1 MKSFL
6 QKHHRLVFYS
16 SWIIL
21 GLIQSGFTELLDDEA
36 YYWVYSKF
44 LDWGY
49 FDHPPMTA
57 VLIKM
62 GYAIFQNEFG
72 VRLFFLLLNVL
83 SLLVIEKLIDKKNSF
98 LFYAII
104 LSLAVLQISGFV
116 AVPDT
121 PLIFFTALFFW
132 CYKKF
137 LQQPSLLNSFLL
149 GLVIAA
155 LLYSKYHAVLIVFFV
170 LLSNLKLFSR
180 YQTYLAGLVALA
192 FFAPHLWWQYQHD
205 WISFRYHLFE
215 SNVNPYKFS
224 FTLEY
229 IVGQILL
236 AGPIAG
242 IILLPAAFLYRTKTV
257 FEKTRPDEPPWET
270 SIKESIG
277 RGLKFTLAGIY
288 IFFLL
293 SSFRGKVE
301 ANWTSPAIVPLIIL
315 SHNFLTEKYTW
326 QKWLFR
332 LLPITMVLVLFA
344 RIVMIIDI
352 LPSKELKKRY
362 HAWRSWP
369 KLMKETTNG
378 LPVVFEN
385 SYQRASKYWF
395 YSGQMTY
402 SLNWYRER
410 RNNYNFWPIEDSL
423 LGKPVFV
430 LDVHNPDSFQNKIK
444 TAFGVLGYKYDSAWS
459 SFAKVKFIPDKKE
472 IHAKENSPFTITLI
486 SDLSQFYYNYIAAHE
501 NLKTEIVAGIFDKRG
516 WIKDIFLPYRLY
528 ELVQQR
534 HEINF
539 NPQLPKGKYYI
550 IFSIYSAG
558 TITPTHNSDKIK
570 FVIE

>member
-6 QKHHRLVFYS
+6 KKHHRIAFYT

-21 GLIQSGFTELLDDEA
+21 GLIQSRFTDLLDDEA

-62 GYAIFQNEFG
+62 GYSIFQNELG

-83 SLLVIEKLIDKKNSF
+83 SLLIIEELIDKKNLF
-98 LFYAII
+98 LFYAIT

-121 PLIFFTALFFW
+121 PLILFTALFFF

-137 LQQPSLLNSFLL
+137 LQQSSLLNSFLL
-149 GLVIAA
+149 GLVTAA
-155 LLYSKYHAVLIVFFV
+155 LLYSKYHAVLIVLFV
-170 LLSNLKLFSR
+170 LLSNLKLFIR
-180 YQTYLAGLVALA
+180 YQTYLAGLVALV
-192 FFAPHLWWQYQHD
+192 FFSPHLWWQYQHD

-215 SNVNPYKFS
+215 SNVNAYKFS

-229 IVGQILL
+229 IGGQILL

-242 IILLPAAFLYRTKTV
+242 SILLPAAFLYRTKNV
-257 FEKTRPDEPPWET
+257 FEKA
-270 SIKESIG
+270 
-277 RGLKFTLAGIY
+277 LKFTLAGIY

-315 SHNFLTEKYTW
+315 SYNFLVEKNTPIAIGGR
-326 QKWLFR
+326 KWLFR
-332 LLPITMVLVLFA
+332 LLPITLVLVLIA
-344 RIVMIIDI
+344 RIIMIVDV

-362 HAWRSWP
+362 HGWRGWP
-369 KLMKETTNG
+369 KLMTEKTKG

-395 YSGQMTY
+395 YSGQITY

-410 RNNYNFWPIEDSL
+410 RNNYDFWPIEDSL
-423 LGKPVFV
+423 LGKPVFI
-430 LDVHNPDSFQNKIK
+430 LDVHNLDSFPNKMETSIG
-444 TAFGVLGYKYDSAWS
+444 TLGYKYDSAWS
-459 SFAKVKFIPDKKE
+459 SFAKVKFIPDKKT
-472 IHAKENSPFTITLI
+472 IRAKENSPCNIPLT
-486 SDLSQFYYNYIAAHE
+486 SQLSQFYYTYITGHKE
-501 NLKTEIVAGIFDKRG
+501 LKAEIVAGFFNKRG
-516 WIKDIFLPYRLY
+516 WIKDIPIPYSLL
-528 ELVQQR
+528 ELIQQR
-534 HEINF
+534 HVVDF
-539 NPQLPKGKYYI
+539 DPQLPKGEYYT

-570 FVIE
+570 FVVE